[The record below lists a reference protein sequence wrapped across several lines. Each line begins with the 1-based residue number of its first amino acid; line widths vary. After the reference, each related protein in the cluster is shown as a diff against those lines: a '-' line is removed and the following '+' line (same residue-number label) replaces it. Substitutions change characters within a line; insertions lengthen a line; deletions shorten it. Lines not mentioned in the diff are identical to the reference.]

1 MDVLFPV
8 NNFPHVFGKHVL
20 HLVQR
25 GWVDS
30 SLSYL
35 STYIHLCS
43 CIPSPESAFV
53 CGGGGALCFSVA
65 VTLEVHTVDKPSL
78 VCFLLK
84 TDIRPSAFTVAIF
97 N

>member
-1 MDVLFPV
+1 LFPV

-53 CGGGGALCFSVA
+53 CGGGGTVFFCGSDTGGTYCRQTQFGLLSS
-65 VTLEVHTVDKPSL
+65 ENRHTS
-78 VCFLLK
+78 
-84 TDIRPSAFTVAIF
+84 
-97 N
+97 